1 MHFYVFAWLGVIA
14 YGIFNIVGKL
24 TSKYSISNPW
34 LFTFFW
40 TLFSLLFTI
49 PIAIFYGVG
58 LPHVWNNIFI
68 AAFFNAFW
76 FIFFTLSTYKLD
88 VSVLSP
94 LYNFRTV
101 FALIFSTLLLGERLS
116 VDQLF
121 YFFLIFIGGIF
132 SSVDE
137 RFHLKSFFNTSIFIA
152 ITGMLFLALNNVF
165 VNKVFQNNGFW
176 DGTLWMLIVT
186 QIILIPTFPKFVKD
200 IRKISSIQIYPLIIM
215 SLLTVAGNIFLNI
228 AYKTNVSITSLIAAV
243 PASMILAFLFSVFAP
258 KLLEKHTLKVYT
270 IRFTGALV
278 MIISALK
285 LSM

>member
-1 MHFYVFAWLGVIA
+1 MPFYVFAWFGVIA

-24 TSKYSISNPW
+24 TSKYSIPNPW
-34 LFTFFW
+34 LFTFLW
-40 TLFSLLFTI
+40 TLFSLIFTI
-49 PIAIFYGVG
+49 PIAIFYKVG
-58 LPHVWNNIFI
+58 LPHEWNNIFI

-76 FIFFTLSTYKLD
+76 FIFFTLATYKLD

-101 FALIFSTLLLGERLS
+101 FALIFSALLLGERLGTE
-116 VDQLF
+116 QLV
-121 YFFLIFIGGIF
+121 YCILIFAGGIF

-137 RFHLKSFFNTSIFIA
+137 RFHLKSFFNASIFIA
-152 ITGMLFLALNNVF
+152 ITGMLSLALNNVF
-165 VNKVFQNNGFW
+165 VNKVLQNNGFW

-186 QIILIPTFPKFVKD
+186 QIILVPTFPRFAKD
-200 IRKISSIQIYPLIIM
+200 LRKISSKQIYPLIIM
-215 SLLTVAGNIFLNI
+215 ALLTVAGNIFLNI

-258 KLLEKHTLKVYT
+258 RLLEKHTLKVYA
-270 IRFTGALV
+270 IRFAAAIV